1 MKILVV
7 GAGLYG
13 NTIARLLKD
22 VGHQVEIAEQTND
35 IGGMCY
41 TYWMHN
47 IEVHKFG
54 PHIFHTDDEWTWQ
67 FVNRFTQFN
76 RYEHHVVAKHGK
88 NKYFLPFNLM
98 MLQQFFKKDFDS
110 PFDAQSFLKLRIHE
124 DVTELGIDVNNP
136 KNLEE
141 QAISL
146 IGVELYEAFIE
157 NYTRK
162 QWHKD
167 PKELSADIIKRI
179 PVRYDYNI
187 SYYNDKYVGIPE
199 DGYSAMIDHISY
211 GIKKWYNRKIGLTD
225 IQYALKWFD
234 KVIYTGPL
242 DELFSYSF
250 GQLEWRSL
258 NFDTTTLTVRS
269 AQGTPCVNYVDDDV
283 PYTRI
288 HEYKW
293 YHPEDKYQIDQ
304 DITVIQTETPQDW
317 DINKPRFYPVNNEAT
332 AKLYNKYKEAA
343 NSISGLL
350 VGGRLGRYK
359 YYDMDDTIMAAK
371 EDACNWFGISKDT
384 YKVRD

>member
-1 MKILVV
+1 MKVLVV

-13 NTIARLLKD
+13 CTMARLLSD
-22 VGHQVEIAEQTND
+22 AGHQVEIAEQTEN

-41 TYWMHN
+41 TYQMHN
-47 IEVHKFG
+47 IEVHNFG

-187 SYYNDKYVGIPE
+187 SYFNDRYVGIPE
-199 DGYSAMIDHISY
+199 CGYTAFIDRISA
-211 GIKKWYNRKIGLTD
+211 GIKKHYHRKIDLTE
-225 IQYALKWFD
+225 IKNALKWFD
-234 KVIYTGPL
+234 SVIYTGPL
-242 DELFSYSF
+242 DELFDYSE
-250 GQLEWRSL
+250 GKLEWRSL
-258 NFDTTTLTVRS
+258 KFETETVMQKS
-269 AQGTPCVNYVDDDV
+269 FQGTPCVNYVDSDV
-283 PYTRI
+283 SYTRV

-293 YHPEDKYQIDQ
+293 YHPEDKMQLDQ
-304 DITVIQTETPQDW
+304 NITVIQTETPQDW
-317 DINKPRFYPVNNEAT
+317 DINKPRFYPVNNADT
-332 AKLYNKYKEAA
+332 AELYDIYKKKAD
-343 NSISGLL
+343 SIDGLH

-359 YYDMDDTIMAAK
+359 YYDMDDTIIAAK
-371 EDACNWFGISKDT
+371 KDMQKWFE
-384 YKVRD
+384 